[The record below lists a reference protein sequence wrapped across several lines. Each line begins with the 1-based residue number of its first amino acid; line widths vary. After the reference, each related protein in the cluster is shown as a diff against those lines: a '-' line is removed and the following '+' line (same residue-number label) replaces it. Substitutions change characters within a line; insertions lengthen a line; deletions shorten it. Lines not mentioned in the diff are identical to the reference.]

1 MSSQDN
7 EVEYRV
13 VAVLLV
19 AVIVLVTGFA
29 VGLGI
34 HKSRGGA
41 PTTQAAA
48 PAAAP
53 AMAAASSDDA
63 SVVVENGVVKFY
75 FASGKADL
83 AAGALVALGDAI
95 AAAHAEIAQR
105 RAEEDRRQVAVEERL
120 QVECGISFADQL
132 DFLGHVVGQPAVEAG
147 ERFARAEVFPAAA
160 LRLGD
165 GLRGEIEHAGE
176 QPAHAQAAGR
186 RNRTD
191 PNLAV
196 DRGAASGVLV
206 GEAKCL

>member
-34 HKSRGGA
+34 HKSRGAA
-41 PTTQAAA
+41 PSTQMAA
-48 PAAAP
+48 PAATP
-53 AMAAASSDDA
+53 AVAAVASDDA

-95 AAAHAEIAQR
+95 AAAKAGKQLVLSGFHDATGDPAFNAELAKQR
-105 RAEEDRRQVAVEERL
+105 A
-120 QVECGISFADQL
+120 
-132 DFLGHVVGQPAVEAG
+132 
-147 ERFARAEVFPAAA
+147 
-160 LRLGD
+160 
-165 GLRGEIEHAGE
+165 
-176 QPAHAQAAGR
+176 
-186 RNRTD
+186 
-191 PNLAV
+191 LAV
-196 DRGAASGVLV
+196 RDALMGAGVAESSMELKKPEQTT
-206 GEAKCL
+206 GTGNDAEARRVEVMIAG

>member
-95 AAAHAEIAQR
+95 AAAKAGKRLVLSGFHDATGDPAFNAELAKK
-105 RAEEDRRQVAVEERL
+105 RA
-120 QVECGISFADQL
+120 
-132 DFLGHVVGQPAVEAG
+132 
-147 ERFARAEVFPAAA
+147 
-160 LRLGD
+160 
-165 GLRGEIEHAGE
+165 
-176 QPAHAQAAGR
+176 
-186 RNRTD
+186 
-191 PNLAV
+191 LAV
-196 DRGAASGVLV
+196 RDALV
-206 GEAKCL
+206 GAGVAENSLELKKPEQTTGTGNDAEARRVEVMIVG

>member
-41 PTTQAAA
+41 PSTQMAA
-48 PAAAP
+48 PAAVP
-53 AMAAASSDDA
+53 AVAVASSDDA

-83 AAGALVALGDAI
+83 ASGALVALGDAI
-95 AAAHAEIAQR
+95 AAAKAGKQLVLSGFHDATGDPAFNAELAKQR
-105 RAEEDRRQVAVEERL
+105 A
-120 QVECGISFADQL
+120 
-132 DFLGHVVGQPAVEAG
+132 
-147 ERFARAEVFPAAA
+147 
-160 LRLGD
+160 
-165 GLRGEIEHAGE
+165 
-176 QPAHAQAAGR
+176 
-186 RNRTD
+186 
-191 PNLAV
+191 LAV
-196 DRGAASGVLV
+196 RDALV
-206 GEAKCL
+206 GAGVAETSMELKKPEQTTGTGNDAEARRVEVMIAG

>member
-1 MSSQDN
+1 VFPMSSQDN

-41 PTTQAAA
+41 PTTQAAV

-95 AAAHAEIAQR
+95 AAAKAGKRLVLSGFHDATGDPAFNAELAKQR
-105 RAEEDRRQVAVEERL
+105 A
-120 QVECGISFADQL
+120 
-132 DFLGHVVGQPAVEAG
+132 
-147 ERFARAEVFPAAA
+147 
-160 LRLGD
+160 
-165 GLRGEIEHAGE
+165 
-176 QPAHAQAAGR
+176 
-186 RNRTD
+186 
-191 PNLAV
+191 LAV
-196 DRGAASGVLV
+196 RDALV
-206 GEAKCL
+206 GAGVAETSLELKKPEQTTGTGNDAEARRVEVMIAG

>member
-34 HKSRGGA
+34 HKSRGA
-41 PTTQAAA
+41 VPSTQMAA
-48 PAAAP
+48 PAATP
-53 AMAAASSDDA
+53 AVAAVVSDDA

-95 AAAHAEIAQR
+95 AAAKAGKQLVLSGFHDATGDPAFNAELAKQR
-105 RAEEDRRQVAVEERL
+105 A
-120 QVECGISFADQL
+120 
-132 DFLGHVVGQPAVEAG
+132 
-147 ERFARAEVFPAAA
+147 
-160 LRLGD
+160 
-165 GLRGEIEHAGE
+165 
-176 QPAHAQAAGR
+176 
-186 RNRTD
+186 
-191 PNLAV
+191 LAV
-196 DRGAASGVLV
+196 RDALMGAGVAESSMELKKPEQTT
-206 GEAKCL
+206 GTGNDAEARRVEVMIAG